1 MRTIKA
7 KPISHENFAAY
18 GNFVNVLEPTGS
30 ALGTFYNDKVLLPV
44 SGNMPM
50 GFSPLVLDKPERRLI
65 KEVEYHDTTGEVMLP
80 LDDDAIIHVAPPSK
94 DPVPEL
100 TEAFIVPKGTVIKI
114 NTGVWHMGM
123 MPIHNEK
130 LHVLIVLPERIY
142 KNDCSVVTYEEKD
155 WMEIEL

>member
-50 GFSPLVLDKPERRLI
+50 DF
-65 KEVEYHDTTGEVMLP
+65 H
-80 LDDDAIIHVAPPSK
+80 H
-94 DPVPEL
+94 
-100 TEAFIVPKGTVIKI
+100 
-114 NTGVWHMGM
+114 
-123 MPIHNEK
+123 
-130 LHVLIVLPERIY
+130 
-142 KNDCSVVTYEEKD
+142 
-155 WMEIEL
+155 

>member
-30 ALGTFYNDKVLLPV
+30 ALGTFYNDKVLLSV

-80 LDDDAIIHVAPPSK
+80 LDDDAISARADRS
-94 DPVPEL
+94 
-100 TEAFIVPKGTVIKI
+100 
-114 NTGVWHMGM
+114 
-123 MPIHNEK
+123 
-130 LHVLIVLPERIY
+130 IY
-142 KNDCSVVTYEEKD
+142 CS
-155 WMEIEL
+155 